1 MGNEVLLTLEE
12 RGILKGIEK
21 GREEV
26 RAEGRAQGEFNMALN
41 VINNA
46 ISSLN
51 LTFDEVCDKLGIKDK
66 EKYRSYI

>member
-21 GREEV
+21 GREEG

-51 LTFDEVCDKLGIKDK
+51 LTFDEVCDKLGINDK
-66 EKYRSYI
+66 EKYRNYI